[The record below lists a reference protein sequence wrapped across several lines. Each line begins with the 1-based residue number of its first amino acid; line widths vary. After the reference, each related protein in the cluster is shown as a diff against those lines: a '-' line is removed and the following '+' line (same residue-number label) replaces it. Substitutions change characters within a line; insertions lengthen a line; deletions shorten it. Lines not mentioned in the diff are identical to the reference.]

1 MVDIIDIET
10 KEQFDQIVRDN
21 ELVLVDFWANWCAPC
36 KFFGKG
42 ILPKVAEVV
51 DDISI
56 IKVDVEKQP
65 ELSTQFGISTVPT
78 ILIFKNKD
86 VVKKYL
92 GIQQKDILEKD
103 INNIKNS

>member
-1 MVDIIDIET
+1 MKAILDN
-10 KEQFDQIVRDN
+10 QFEN
-21 ELVLVDFWANWCAPC
+21 EVLQSKGLVLVDFWANWCAPC

-65 ELSTQFGISTVPT
+65 ELSTQFGISTVPA

-103 INNIKNS
+103 INDIKNS

>member
-103 INNIKNS
+103 INDIKNS

>member
-21 ELVLVDFWANWCAPC
+21 EVVLVDFWANWCAPC

-103 INNIKNS
+103 INDIKNS

>member
-1 MVDIIDIET
+1 MLV
-10 KEQFDQIVRDN
+10 EQFDQIVRDN
-21 ELVLVDFWANWCAPC
+21 EVVLVDFWANWCAPC

-103 INNIKNS
+103 INDIKNS